1 MFEPTDEQIE
11 ALLFDVFRDEAM
23 FDHDDEDG
31 LYVAESEWDAV
42 KSGLARRIREH
53 AAFQAII
60 RAATVGVLRDAADE
74 FEAEVGLGEFFAQIN
89 HPSRLY
95 GERYATEAWEHQGPY
110 MNWLRN
116 RADRIEAADV

>member
-11 ALLFDVFRDEAM
+11 ALARDDFGHDWVF
-23 FDHDDEDG
+23 
-31 LYVAESEWDAV
+31 LN
-42 KSGLARRIREH
+42 KSHREH
-53 AAFQAII
+53 EAWKMRRKIASPAFQAII
-60 RAATVGVLRDAADE
+60 RAAQVQALREAADG